1 MTDHPQELNL
11 AEERFRAYL
20 DEELSAAE
28 KEEFEAELEA
38 NPELKGEFELYRST
52 VELLHKVGPIE
63 APDTLLPSIQKR
75 LAGRHMRENYG
86 PTIRFPYEVLA
97 FVVLLGCVFY
107 LYTTQLPVGPG
118 PITAKERPQLVE
130 LDLKRPAGSA
140 LEEEFGL
147 QVLERGRPFER
158 AVYGTFSQ
166 SEAARLLEAL
176 GPVLSSPQKLPRSK
190 ATDFSLVLTSP
201 LK

>member
-1 MTDHPQELNL
+1 VSDNPQELSP

-20 DEELSAAE
+20 DKELSATERA
-28 KEEFEAELEA
+28 EFEAELEA
-38 NPELKGEFELYRST
+38 NPELKQEFELYRST
-52 VELLHKVGPIE
+52 VELLHQVGPLQ
-63 APDTLLPSIQKR
+63 APDTLLPNIQKR

-118 PITAKERPQLVE
+118 PISQKERPQLVE
-130 LDLKRPAGSA
+130 IELVRPTGEA

-147 QVLERGRPFER
+147 QVLKTDRPFER
-158 AVYGTFSQ
+158 TVYATFTK
-166 SEAARLLEAL
+166 SEAQRLLIAL
-176 GPVLSSPQKLPRSK
+176 EPLLAGPQKLPNSK
-190 ATDFSLVLTSP
+190 SRAFSMVLTSP